1 MLALDGDGYGRGH
14 CFVLTSGESLV
25 RERVQLGV
33 WVGGQRPEGRPAF
46 WLAFFSLFCQPP
58 PSFLQVWL

>member
-25 RERVQLGV
+25 PSLWKRVQLGV
-33 WVGGQRPEGRPAF
+33 QVGGQRPEGRPAF
-46 WLAFFSLFCQPP
+46 
-58 PSFLQVWL
+58 